1 VAKSGGRIFYKPSG
15 AQMERDLA
23 TMDSDMRSQYRMTY
37 KYPGLKRDGSFH
49 RIRLQCLAK
58 ESEVLTRSGY
68 YAATR
73 R

>member
-1 VAKSGGRIFYKPSG
+1 
-15 AQMERDLA
+15 
-23 TMDSDMRSQYRMTY
+23 MDGDMRSQYRMTY
-37 KYPGLKRDGSFH
+37 KYPELKRDGSFH
-49 RIRLQCLAK
+49 RIRLECSAK